1 MSALPNRKTGNK
13 FQPGV
18 NKSGTAGYNRTV
30 AESRKTGHLLTER
43 VNPRTEK
50 LDELPALG
58 IVESIISEDG
68 TIVSAIEKEKENIA
82 RAVELITERLG
93 RGGRLVFIGAGTSG
107 RLGVIEAAECPPT
120 FGTDPDMILG
130 IIAGGR
136 KAVWKSAEG
145 AEDSSEEAR
154 KKLERINL
162 RKKDVLVGIAASG
175 GTPFVEGGL
184 DYARKKG
191 SGRILVTC
199 NPVETTVPDVVISV
213 LVGPEVITGSTRM
226 KAGTATKMVLNM
238 LTTASMVRLGK
249 TYGNLMVDV
258 RPGSA
263 KLRDRAKR
271 LVMLITGVGEERAE
285 ELLHGSKW
293 DVKAAIVMEIKNT
306 DYRKASKLLKEH
318 GGFLRSVIGQ
328 ARK

>member
-1 MSALPNRKTGNK
+1 MSEA
-13 FQPGV
+13 
-18 NKSGTAGYNRTV
+18 AGYNRTV

-50 LDELPALG
+50 LDELQALG
-58 IVESIISEDG
+58 IVESILSEDS
-68 TIVSAIEKEKENIA
+68 TIVSAIEKEKGNIA
-82 RAVELITERLG
+82 RAVDLITERLG
-93 RGGRLVFIGAGTSG
+93 RKGRLVFIGAGTSG

-136 KAVWKSAEG
+136 KAVWRSTEG

-154 KKLERINL
+154 KALKRIDL
-162 RKKDVLVGIAASG
+162 KKKDVVVGIAASG
-175 GTPFVEGGL
+175 TTPFVESAL
-184 DYARKKG
+184 DYALKKG

-199 NPVETTVPDVVISV
+199 NPVETDVPDVVISL

-226 KAGTATKMVLNM
+226 KAGTATKMALNM
-238 LTTASMVRLGK
+238 LTTASMVKLGK

-263 KLRDRAKR
+263 KLRDRARR
-271 LVMLITGVGEERAE
+271 LVMQIAGVGEERAA
-285 ELLHGSKW
+285 ELLDHSKW

-306 DYRKASKLLKEH
+306 DYKNARKLLKEH
-318 GGFLRSVIGQ
+318 GGFLRSVIGRE
-328 ARK
+328 AK